1 MKLSR
6 ICMMLFLVAACTACA
21 AETLK
26 PAWSPGR
33 YGTIRDGILRI
44 AVPPGPDQSAMNCSE
59 AEIDLAPYRGKGVFT
74 FSIRLRA
81 DGVSKPRP
89 ELERC
94 EIHVPFPG

>member
-6 ICMMLFLVAACTACA
+6 ICMMLFLVAACTVCA

-44 AVPPGPDQSAMNCSE
+44 AVPAPGRTNRQ
-59 AEIDLAPYRGKGVFT
+59 
-74 FSIRLRA
+74 
-81 DGVSKPRP
+81 
-89 ELERC
+89 
-94 EIHVPFPG
+94 